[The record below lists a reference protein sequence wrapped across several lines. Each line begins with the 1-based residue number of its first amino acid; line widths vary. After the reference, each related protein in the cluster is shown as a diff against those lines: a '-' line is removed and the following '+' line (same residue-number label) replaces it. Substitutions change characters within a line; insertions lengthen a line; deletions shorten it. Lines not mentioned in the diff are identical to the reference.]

1 VFGSVGMITERNLEF
16 SHNTREGVVPL
27 IFTNKKGEVVRV
39 EVFSG
44 QNEFFISI
52 SKVNK
57 VRNSVVSMT
66 VGSVNKEPLVS
77 FFVINNG
84 VDHIFLERLTLDII
98 RICRTNNRWSFN
110 SHE

>member
-1 VFGSVGMITERNLEF
+1 M
-16 SHNTREGVVPL
+16 
-27 IFTNKKGEVVRV
+27 IFTNKNGVEVRV
-39 EVFSG
+39 EMFSG
-44 QNEFFISI
+44 QNEMFVSI

-57 VRNSVVSMT
+57 VRNSVISMR
-66 VGSVNKEPLVS
+66 VGGVNKEPLVR